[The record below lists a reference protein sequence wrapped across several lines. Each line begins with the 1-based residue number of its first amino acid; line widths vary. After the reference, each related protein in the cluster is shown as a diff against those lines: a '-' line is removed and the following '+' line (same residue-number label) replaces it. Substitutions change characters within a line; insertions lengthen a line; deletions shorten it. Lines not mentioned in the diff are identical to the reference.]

1 MRINDF
7 HLILKLM
14 KQDILRS
21 EAEYLQLFDEENLY
35 DPLSKGLKKVLN
47 NLKREDLLD
56 YGSGRRIKK
65 LRLPSGI

>member
-1 MRINDF
+1 MRINDYHF
-7 HLILKLM
+7 ILKLM